1 MFQRSDRDS
10 TLITNR
16 PPPFVAGT
24 LLRMI
29 IMKREPLIVTHLTA
43 KNWRNFRRIDVDLR
57 ERVFIVGPNASGK
70 SNFLDIFRFLRDIAK
85 SDGGGLQKA
94 IKDRGGVSNLRSLA
108 ARKDPEISIEI
119 SLGEAGEPPRW
130 RYALALRQGAVGKR
144 PPFVSHERVWRDGEL
159 ILDRPDDAD
168 KADPQRLTQTYLEQ
182 IGSNE
187 TFREIPMFLQNT
199 TYLHLVPQLLR
210 HADQIQ
216 GRIIEDDPFGQAFLE
231 RITRTTRKSQ
241 KSRLRIIQ
249 DALKIAVPQL
259 EQLEFVRDEDTGMPH
274 LQAIYS
280 HWRPN
285 AGWQRE
291 DQFSDGTLRLIGLLW
306 SLLEGESMLLLEEPE
321 QSLNSAIVGQL
332 APMIHRVQ
340 KRRHRQ
346 VLISTHSDALLS
358 EGIDGREVLM
368 LTPSREGTEVKVA
381 ADIDEIRVLLESGFT
396 AGEAILPRS
405 NPPFPE
411 QLSLVD

>member
-1 MFQRSDRDS
+1 
-10 TLITNR
+10 
-16 PPPFVAGT
+16 
-24 LLRMI
+24 
-29 IMKREPLIVTHLTA
+29 LIVTHLTA
-43 KNWRNFRRIDVDLR
+43 KNWRNFQRIDVDLR
-57 ERVFIVGPNASGK
+57 ERMFIVGPNASGK

-94 IKDRGGVSNLRSLA
+94 ITDRGGVSKLRSLA

-119 SLGEAGEPPRW
+119 TLEDVAGESPRW
-130 RYALALRQGAVGKR
+130 RYAVAIRQGAGGKG
-144 PPFVSHERVWRDGEL
+144 PPFVSYERVWRDDEL
-159 ILDRPDDAD
+159 ILDRPDDPD
-168 KADPQRLTQTYLEQ
+168 KADPQRRTQTHLEQ
-182 IGSNE
+182 IGWNE
-187 TFREIPMFLQNT
+187 TFREIPRFLQNT

-216 GRIIEDDPFGQAFLE
+216 GRILEDDPFGQAFLE
-231 RITRTTRKSQ
+231 RIARTTKKSQ
-241 KSRLRIIQ
+241 KSLLRIIE

-259 EQLEFVRDEDTGMPH
+259 EQLEFVRDNDTGTPH
-274 LQAIYS
+274 LQALYS
-280 HWRPN
+280 HWRPK
-285 AGWQRE
+285 AGCQRE

-381 ADIDEIRVLLESGFT
+381 ADVNEIRVLLESGFT

-405 NPPFPE
+405 NPPSPE